1 MLFNVYHHYIEWVM
15 LFLVKKFLNLVINVA
30 YTSISCYMNMIPCNN
45 CFELVFRLIH
55 FNVYGGVLINLWIVD

>member
-1 MLFNVYHHYIEWVM
+1 M
-15 LFLVKKFLNLVINVA
+15 LFLVKKFLNLIINVA
-30 YTSISCYMNMIPCNN
+30 YTSISCCMDMIPCNN